1 MSSYLHVKYSQTYF
15 SSVLCL
21 LLFYQYPLLH
31 YTNFNVERND
41 ERIIFIYLNF
51 EFIFDFFFF
60 LTLLLLLL
68 LLIFFFSLIFFTHY
82 LSLYNTITNHAI
94 TLVLPRNYNYRSTEF
109 FILFL
114 NNCIYFMPVK
124 YYT

>member
-31 YTNFNVERND
+31 YTNFNFERSD
-41 ERIIFIYLNF
+41 ERIIFLYLNL

-60 LTLLLLLL
+60 FFFFNTF
-68 LLIFFFSLIFFTHY
+68 IIIIIIIIYIYFFFSFSFFFFFFLFTY
-82 LSLYNTITNHAI
+82 LLYHCT
-94 TLVLPRNYNYRSTEF
+94 TLSPTML
-109 FILFL
+109 
-114 NNCIYFMPVK
+114 
-124 YYT
+124 